1 MVVECEHYDIIILI
15 TIMLLM
21 GAIKN
26 HLLQMEPLTP
36 FTGFEALTLEEWDCL
51 LSCDLQHKNPD
62 LFVRLLHTRN
72 LIAAKKD
79 HSFTC
84 DIPDF

>member
-15 TIMLLM
+15 TFMQLM
-21 GAIKN
+21 GAVKN

-36 FTGFEALTLEEWDCL
+36 FTGFEALTIEEWDDL
-51 LSCDLQHKNPD
+51 LSCHLQNKNPD

-84 DIPDF
+84 DILDF

>member
-1 MVVECEHYDIIILI
+1 MIIFYYSHKCNP
-15 TIMLLM
+15 MS
-21 GAIKN
+21 AIKN

-36 FTGFEALTLEEWDCL
+36 FDDPVLRSLTLEEWDCL

-72 LIAAKKD
+72 LIAANKDIKK
-79 HSFTC
+79 SRV
-84 DIPDF
+84 

>member
-1 MVVECEHYDIIILI
+1 MVVECEHYDIIISI
-15 TIMLLM
+15 TFMLQM
-21 GAIKN
+21 GAVKN
-26 HLLQMEPLTP
+26 HLLQMDRLTP
-36 FTGFEALTLEEWDCL
+36 FTGFEALTLAEWDDL
-51 LSCDLQHKNPD
+51 LSCDLQNKNPD

-79 HSFTC
+79 QFFTC